1 MLNKSVARRY
11 AEAFFSIARDNNKI
25 NEYQLELEKV
35 VSALQEVDNL
45 REYMNHLLIPAA
57 AKKDVLKQ
65 LFAEQLSAVTLNFVM
80 MIVDKKRESYLEV
93 IVEEYKDMADEFRN
107 IAKVDLIAAKEVPEE
122 DVKYLAD
129 KLSASTGKT
138 VQLNL
143 KVDPTLL
150 GGVKLRMGDQI
161 IDGTVAKKLE
171 MLKEQLIQA
180 KIS

>member
-25 NEYQLELEKV
+25 NDYQLELEKV
-35 VSALQEVDNL
+35 VKALQEVDNL
-45 REYMNHLLIPAA
+45 KEYMSHLLIPAA

-65 LFAEQLSAVTLNFVM
+65 LFAEQVSPVTLNFIM
-80 MIVDKKRESYLEV
+80 MIVDKKRETYIDV

-122 DVKYLAD
+122 DVKYLAE

-143 KVDPTLL
+143 KVDPALL
-150 GGVKLRMGDQI
+150 GGIKLRMGDQI